1 MKLKLFNDGT
11 AIFTE
16 RKSVHSL
23 NIKVDTDGYIHIGSN
38 VFPIKSG
45 VATIGTLPTGDY
57 EVKVISGDKIY
68 RAYEHI
74 VVSDAK
80 MATIDSTH
88 LRKVIIPLKETVES
102 LVKEVSDL
110 KKQVNE
116 HERKISGYSLF
127 GE

>member
-23 NIKVDTDGYIHIGSN
+23 NIKVESDGYIHIGSN